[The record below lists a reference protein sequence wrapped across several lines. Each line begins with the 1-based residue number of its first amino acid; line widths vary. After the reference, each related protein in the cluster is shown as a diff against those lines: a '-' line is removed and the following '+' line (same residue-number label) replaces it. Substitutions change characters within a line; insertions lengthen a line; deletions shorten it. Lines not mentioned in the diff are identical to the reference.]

1 MQGET
6 INKYLLIFTFTV
18 ALIALIIL
26 LFIFLKDKF
35 CQRKNHYSKH
45 SYRQTIP
52 PQQQNEFN
60 EILHDT
66 PNKILL
72 RSDGAIPIDL
82 PDLDYIDE
90 RSIHLVSPTIV
101 VHSLKNSPVSL

>member
-1 MQGET
+1 MRGET
-6 INKYLLIFTFTV
+6 VNKYLLIFTFTAV
-18 ALIALIIL
+18 SIALAIL

-35 CQRKNHYSKH
+35 CPRRNLYAKH
-45 SYRQTIP
+45 SYHPAISK
-52 PQQQNEFN
+52 QNELT
-60 EILHDT
+60 EILHDS

-90 RSIHLVSPTIV
+90 RSIHLVSPTVI

>member
-1 MQGET
+1 MQEAT
-6 INKYLLIFTFTV
+6 INKYLLIFTLTV
-18 ALIALIIL
+18 ALIALAIL

-35 CQRKNHYSKH
+35 CPQKNIYAKH
-45 SYRQTIP
+45 SP
-52 PQQQNEFN
+52 LQQNELS
-60 EILHDT
+60 EISHDT

-82 PDLDYIDE
+82 PDIDYIDE